1 MEITPYTDVGTGDA
15 FLVGPPP
22 IPRRVSLHPDELPY
36 EARRLSGR
44 YEILAELGR
53 GGMAIVYLA
62 RDRQTGQRVAI
73 KLVASRYAGDREAIQ
88 RFAREAR
95 TVAGLRHPNLVRTLG
110 VESLEGEAFAIVNA
124 YVHGRTLRAVLRE
137 AGPLRFD
144 VVVGVLRD
152 VAAGLAH
159 AHAARIVH
167 RDVKPEN
174 IFLEDGTD
182 RALLA
187 DFGIARSLDTE
198 TLLTQAGSS
207 LGTPTYMAPEQ
218 VDGQVADERADVYA
232 LGLVGW
238 EMVAGRRPWQGET
251 LYAVLHKQKHERL
264 PDLARLRP
272 DIPAFL
278 LYAIDGALR
287 KAPGDR
293 WRDAGEFLEQLM
305 PRPSALPPVRS
316 SSTEIDATTMRRIVP
331 VTAVEPPAAPPIP
344 PAAPVAPA
352 PAAAPASPP
361 PVAPVAPPLPPPVAP
376 AAAAAAASAPAPAA
390 PRSDW
395 MLDETPTMAMPV
407 GGGGGDE
414 PRAVR
419 RPWREPAPRRRVRRP
434 LAIGAG
440 VVALLLLIVLVA
452 TQRGGGRAESGAPT
466 VAAADS
472 ATRDAGLDSLLAV
485 ASGADG
491 STARDSAGAGAPTG
505 TVGGAAGGDVR
516 LDSAAPAPA
525 ARPTTAPPATTPRAT
540 PTTTPTGTPATT
552 PARPTRARTLAER
565 CRSPLS
571 ADQRSCLL
579 GHLERTD
586 ARLTRVYQDVIANY
600 RRAAGGVREPAT
612 VRALRAEQRAWLLER
627 DRVCRDRTEATE
639 GALWGAARV
648 SCFEQMA
655 NRRADALA
663 ARLPSAQTSAQATP
677 RRRVGTGEFG
687 Y

>member
-1 MEITPYTDVGTGDA
+1 M
-15 FLVGPPP
+15 
-22 IPRRVSLHPDELPY
+22 SLHIDELPF

-44 YEILAELGR
+44 YEFLAELGR

-73 KLVASRYAGDREAIQ
+73 KLVASRYAGDRETIQ

-110 VESLEGEAFAIVNA
+110 VETLEGEAFAIVNA
-124 YVHGRTLRAVLRE
+124 YVHGRTLRAVLRA
-137 AGPLRFD
+137 AGALRFD
-144 VVVGVLRD
+144 VVIGVLRD
-152 VAAGLAH
+152 IAAGLAH
-159 AHAARIVH
+159 AHASRIVH

-174 IFLEDGTD
+174 VFLEDGTD

-218 VDGQVADERADVYA
+218 VDGQIADERADVYA

-278 LYAIDGALR
+278 LLTINGALE
-287 KAPGDR
+287 KAPSAR
-293 WRDAGEFLEQLM
+293 WRDAGEFLDQLT
-305 PRPSALPPVRS
+305 PRPAALPPVRS
-316 SSTEIDATTMRRIVP
+316 STEIEATTMRRVVP
-331 VTAVEPPAAPPIP
+331 LAVADAAAPAEPAPAPTPTAASPNVAPAAPP
-344 PAAPVAPA
+344 AAATPVPTPA
-352 PAAAPASPP
+352 PAAAP
-361 PVAPVAPPLPPPVAP
+361 VAT
-376 AAAAAAASAPAPAA
+376 PAPAA

-395 MLDETPTMAMPV
+395 LLDETPTMGIPI
-407 GGGGGDE
+407 GGGTTPAGQTPTPAE
-414 PRAVR
+414 QRTTPAVR
-419 RPWREPAPRRRVRRP
+419 RPWREPAPRRGRRP

-440 VVALLLLIVLVA
+440 VAALLLLLVFVV
-452 TQRGGGRAESGAPT
+452 TRGAGGRGREEAAPT
-466 VAAADS
+466 VAADS
-472 ATRDAGLDSLLAV
+472 SARDTGLDSLLAV
-485 ASGADG
+485 ASGTGGTGGAA
-491 STARDSAGAGAPTG
+491 TADSARAPVGSPG
-505 TVGGAAGGDVR
+505 TVGGVAGGDVR
-516 LDSAAPAPA
+516 LDSTTPGVTPRASRTPA
-525 ARPTTAPPATTPRAT
+525 APRAT
-540 PTTTPTGTPATT
+540 PATPATT
-552 PARPTRARTLAER
+552 APTAPAAPRRARTLAER

-571 ADQRSCLL
+571 ADQQSCLL

-586 ARLTRVYQDVIANY
+586 ARLTRVYQSVIVSY

-612 VRALRAEQRAWLLER
+612 VRALRAEQRAWLVER
-627 DRVCRDRTEATE
+627 DRVCRTRTRATE

-648 SCFEQMA
+648 PCFEQMA

-663 ARLPSAQTSAQATP
+663 ARLPSAQTASP
-677 RRRVGTGEFG
+677 RRQVGTGEIG